1 MNSKERKSIVGLVS
15 ICVLAAL
22 FVAPLLLKTN
32 LNTENSTFLKT
43 YAHTSTSAMI

>member
-1 MNSKERKSIVGLVS
+1 MNGKEKKSIVGLVS

-32 LNTENSTFLKT
+32 LNTKNSTFLKT
-43 YAHTSTSAMI
+43 YSSSSSMV